1 MSALHSAFAIDLG
14 FLAIGPTPLAMLVAV
29 LFVSVVGVLIV
40 VGTSQ
45 VTGAI
50 IDRRWPADQPL
61 TPSEVLWGEASGYVG
76 KHFPGLDPTIA
87 RDLALYITT
96 SKAPA
101 GEVLIER
108 GDLPS
113 HFLLLKSGAAEVT
126 SASGTTVLKAGGSIG
141 ADQILRR
148 QAFDVVVTTTAPSE
162 VVRLPAEDYL
172 AAVAL
177 GMTADDDDYVLHTLG
192 GYFAEPI
199 PAPTAPAPPPTSASG
214 PAGQGAPPPPPAGQ
228 WSAPGWQPQWQYAT
242 HRIVAAE
249 VPGYL
254 LPAGDVPTRVLRLG
268 DEVLFVEGLPGWAHV
283 RSADGWQGWILESAI
298 GR

>member
-1 MSALHSAFAIDLG
+1 MSAFNSALAFDLG
-14 FLAIGPTPLAMLVAV
+14 FLSFGPTPLAMLIAV
-29 LFVSVVGVLIV
+29 VFVSLVGVLVV

-45 VTGAI
+45 LTGAL

-76 KHFPGLDPTIA
+76 KHFPGLDPSIA

-96 SKAPA
+96 TKAPA

-113 HFLLLKSGAAEVT
+113 HFLLLKSGSAEIT
-126 SASGTTVLKAGGSIG
+126 SAAGTTVLKAGGAMG
-141 ADQILRR
+141 ADNILRR
-148 QAFDVVVTTTAPSE
+148 QPFDVVVTTTAPSE

-172 AAVAL
+172 AAVAM
-177 GMTADDDDYVLHTLG
+177 GMAADDDDYVLHALG

-199 PAPTAPAPPPTSASG
+199 ATPAPPASTAPIAQGAAPVAPAPA
-214 PAGQGAPPPPPAGQ
+214 
-228 WSAPGWQPQWQYAT
+228 WSAPAWQPQWQFAT
-242 HRIVAAE
+242 HRIVADGTN
-249 VPGYL
+249 GYV
-254 LPAGDVPTRVLRLG
+254 LPAGDVPTRVLGLG
-268 DEVLFVEGLPGWAHV
+268 DEVAFIEGLPGWAHV
-283 RSADGWQGWILESAI
+283 RSADGWQGWIVESAI